1 VLVLDASIVVELS
14 LDRIGTGATDALG
27 QEKLLAPPLLWS
39 EVPSALHE
47 LAFREEISR
56 TLADR
61 ALKRFLAGDI
71 HVDERRPE
79 GLTMAAWQLAD
90 ELGWAKTYDAEYV
103 ALTKI
108 LGCRLVTLDMRLNRS
123 VYASGLGG
131 YTEQLCGIIT
141 GGRANTPGDSRGLL
155 FSHRSLSHFKSPH
168 CCEHEG
174 SWDGAG
180 FGG

>member
-1 VLVLDASIVVELS
+1 MLVLDASIVVELT
-14 LDRIGTGATDALG
+14 LDRVGTGATDALG
-27 QEKLLAPPLLWS
+27 QEELLAPPLLWS

-71 HVDERRPE
+71 HVNERRPQE
-79 GLTMAAWQLAD
+79 LTRIAWQLAD

-108 LGCRLVTLDMRLNRS
+108 LGCRLVTLDMRLWRGTKHL
-123 VYASGLGG
+123 GLVVIP
-131 YTEQLCGIIT
+131 EEL
-141 GGRANTPGDSRGLL
+141 A
-155 FSHRSLSHFKSPH
+155 
-168 CCEHEG
+168 
-174 SWDGAG
+174 
-180 FGG
+180 